1 MNFEREFVS
10 NFNPKYLGYYC
21 TCYEVQTSSQEAALL
36 LQCWK
41 PYCSEMMNISS
52 PKKME
57 FFSLENAFVKWKKKQ
72 QYVCVHNLH
81 TYMH

>member
-36 LQCWK
+36 LQC
-41 PYCSEMMNISS
+41 
-52 PKKME
+52 
-57 FFSLENAFVKWKKKQ
+57 
-72 QYVCVHNLH
+72 
-81 TYMH
+81 